1 MSKKERDNLAQVF
14 KKFDKNGDGMLSFE
28 EVKTG
33 YREFYNQDLQNSE
46 VKKIFDA
53 VDTDNSGFID
63 YSEFLTA
70 TLRER

>member
-14 KKFDKNGDGMLSFE
+14 KLFDKNGDGMLSFE

-33 YREFYNQDLQNSE
+33 YKEFYNQDLKNSD
-46 VKKIFDA
+46 VKKIFDS
-53 VDTDNSGFID
+53 VDTDKSGFID

-70 TLRER
+70 AL